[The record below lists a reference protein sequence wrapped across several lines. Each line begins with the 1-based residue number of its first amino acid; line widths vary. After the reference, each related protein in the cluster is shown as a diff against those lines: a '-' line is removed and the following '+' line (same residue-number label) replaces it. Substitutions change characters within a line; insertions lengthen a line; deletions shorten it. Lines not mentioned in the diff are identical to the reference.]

1 MSRKPDKAARRKARL
16 KAKKV
21 LAEQHRHQLCGRIAA
36 ALLELCADSLPEY
49 IDDSKGIDLV
59 GRTILWRIGMTA
71 WNLAVSGK
79 KEIDDDAIKQT
90 KLGAESEEIVR
101 KEINNLIRKKYER
114 YPSIQTIIAKISP
127 CVTNGVPG
135 LKVSLGDNF
144 PAVPIPV
151 FNDTAK
157 TFTPEQIL
165 TKRKGLR
172 LSQVK
177 FAAAL
182 GVSVKKVSA
191 WEHGKSEPTPE
202 EKSKISSL

>member
-59 GRTILWRIGMTA
+59 GRTILWRMGMTA

-101 KEINNLIRKKYER
+101 KEINNLILRSAASR
-114 YPSIQTIIAKISP
+114 HRPSSTWMP
-127 CVTNGVPG
+127 HWT
-135 LKVSLGDNF
+135 
-144 PAVPIPV
+144 
-151 FNDTAK
+151 
-157 TFTPEQIL
+157 
-165 TKRKGLR
+165 
-172 LSQVK
+172 
-177 FAAAL
+177 
-182 GVSVKKVSA
+182 
-191 WEHGKSEPTPE
+191 
-202 EKSKISSL
+202 